1 MKYYNYGKYS
11 QKDIFRYITKR
22 LYKCYRSSKT
32 LPEREY
38 PMNNKKIIAIMMTLS
53 MLAAAF
59 AGCLGG
65 DDDEP
70 EPEAVMGCMD
80 ATANN
85 YDATAT
91 EDDGSCTYI
100 QHGH

>member
-1 MKYYNYGKYS
+1 
-11 QKDIFRYITKR
+11 
-22 LYKCYRSSKT
+22 
-32 LPEREY
+32 
-38 PMNNKKIIAIMMTLS
+38 MMTLS

-70 EPEAVMGCMD
+70 EPEAIMGCMD

-91 EDDGSCTYI
+91 EDDGSCTYDSTWTLTPAEDVSLSVRNF
-100 QHGH
+100 